1 MTRNWEKPDIESA
14 AKASP
19 SSQQSEQRSPSNLS
33 EGQHLQIHARGKTTQ
48 LHSTQKMNQTVN
60 QPEKVQPQ
68 ISRKR
73 RSFPIWQLSAALL
86 VIISG
91 GIGFTATS
99 LLLELPTT
107 PNCPKIF
114 WPLASA
120 SRRLYCA
127 QLKADEKTVDSLLE
141 AIALVEALPD
151 DHPLRS
157 EINRHVEQWASEIL
171 NLAEEELQAG
181 ELEEAIAIARKIPDG
196 VQAYS
201 LAEDRIERWQSIWS
215 EAEEIYAEAERQL
228 RSFNWNQAFREA
240 VQLTNI
246 DNQYW
251 ATTKY
256 RETIDKIKLAR
267 EESRQLDGAYVAF
280 RKGGIDNWLKA
291 VEIAEKIDSE
301 SYAYQEAQNLMADA
315 KDNLLKYAQKLTDR
329 RNWQEV
335 LQVANQIPASLE
347 LQEEVNDWNNLA
359 SAGSYA
365 QLGTVASLELAIAE
379 AEQIDTV
386 RPLYYEAQQ
395 LIGRWT
401 LEIEDV
407 SRLSKARQLSQP
419 GTIGDLTAAI
429 AEAELIPRF
438 NPRYQEAQQE
448 IKKWNGRIQQ
458 IEDQPF
464 LDRAKQLARGDNI
477 TAWQEAIAQASVI
490 APNRALY
497 QEAQKQIRRWRNK
510 IERKE
515 DQPFLDQAVALA
527 NVGNFSAAID
537 AARQIRRG
545 RTLYQE
551 SQAKIRGWR
560 QEIKAREDLQAA
572 YRIAEAK
579 TPEALAKAISLARQV
594 PSSTTIRSQ
603 SIQAIARWGDQ
614 LLAIATDR
622 ANTSLKEAIAIAR
635 MIPSESS
642 AYKPARAQIA
652 VWTKM
657 LKPPLFLPEPLPVRE
672 TNFSPSPSNSS
683 QE

>member
-19 SSQQSEQRSPSNLS
+19 SSQQSEQQPHSNLS
-33 EGQHLQIHARGKTTQ
+33 EGEHFQLHAPGTTTQ

-68 ISRKR
+68 TSRKR
-73 RSFPIWQLSAALL
+73 RSLPIWQLSAALL

-157 EINRHVEQWASEIL
+157 EINRYVEQWASEIL
-171 NLAEEELQAG
+171 NLAEEKLQAG

-246 DNQYW
+246 DNRYW

-256 RETIDKIKLAR
+256 QETIDKIQLAR

-315 KDNLLKYAQKLTDR
+315 KDNLLQYAQKLTDK
-329 RNWQEV
+329 RNWQE
-335 LQVANQIPASLE
+335 LLEVANRIPASLE

-395 LIGRWT
+395 LIERWT

-407 SRLSKARQLSQP
+407 SRLSQARQLSQP

-438 NPRYQEAQQE
+438 NPRYQEAQRE
-448 IKKWNGRIQQ
+448 IKKWNRRIQQ

-464 LDRAKQLARGDNI
+464 LDRARQLARGGNVA
-477 TAWQEAIAQASVI
+477 AWQEAIAQASVI
-490 APNRALY
+490 APNRSLY
-497 QEAQKQIRRWRNK
+497 QEAQKQIRRWRSN

-560 QEIKAREDLQAA
+560 QEIKAREDLQTA

-579 TPEALAKAISLARQV
+579 TPEAIEKAIGIARQV
-594 PSSTTIRSQ
+594 PSSTTMRSQ
-603 SIQAIARWGDQ
+603 SIEAIAGWGDQ
-614 LLAIATDR
+614 LLEIATDR
-622 ANTSLKEAIAIAR
+622 ANYSLKEAIAIAR
-635 MIPSESS
+635 MVPSESS
-642 AYKPARAQIA
+642 AYKPARTQIA
-652 VWTKM
+652 VWTKR

-672 TNFSPSPSNSS
+672 TNFSPSNSS

>member
-19 SSQQSEQRSPSNLS
+19 SSQQSEQQPHSNLS
-33 EGQHLQIHARGKTTQ
+33 EGEHFQLHAPGTTTQ

-60 QPEKVQPQ
+60 QSEKVQPQ
-68 ISRKR
+68 TSRKR
-73 RSFPIWQLSAALL
+73 RSLPIWQLSAALL

-127 QLKADEKTVDSLLE
+127 QLKADEKTVDSLLK

-157 EINRHVEQWASEIL
+157 EINRYVEQWASEIL
-171 NLAEEELQAG
+171 DLAEEKLQAG

-246 DNQYW
+246 DNRYW

-256 RETIDKIKLAR
+256 QETIDKIQLAR

-315 KDNLLKYAQKLTDR
+315 KDNLLQYAQKLTDK
-329 RNWQEV
+329 RNWQE
-335 LQVANQIPASLE
+335 LLEVANRIPASLE

-395 LIGRWT
+395 LIERWT

-407 SRLSKARQLSQP
+407 SRLSQARQLSQP

-438 NPRYQEAQQE
+438 NPRYQEAQRE
-448 IKKWNGRIQQ
+448 IKKWNRRIQQ

-464 LDRAKQLARGDNI
+464 LDRARQLARGGNVA
-477 TAWQEAIAQASVI
+477 AWQEAIAQASVI
-490 APNRALY
+490 APNRSLY
-497 QEAQKQIRRWRNK
+497 QEAQKQIRRWRSN

-560 QEIKAREDLQAA
+560 QEIKAREDLQTA

-579 TPEALAKAISLARQV
+579 TPEAIEKAIGIARQV
-594 PSSTTIRSQ
+594 PSSTTMRSQ
-603 SIQAIARWGDQ
+603 SIEAIARWGDQ
-614 LLAIATDR
+614 LLEIATDR
-622 ANTSLKEAIAIAR
+622 ANYSLKEAIAIAR
-635 MIPSESS
+635 MVPSESS

-652 VWTKM
+652 VWTKR

-672 TNFSPSPSNSS
+672 TNFSPSNSS

>member
-19 SSQQSEQRSPSNLS
+19 SSQQSEQQPHSNLS
-33 EGQHLQIHARGKTTQ
+33 EGEHFQLHAPGTTTQ

-68 ISRKR
+68 TSRKR
-73 RSFPIWQLSAALL
+73 RSLPIWQLSAALL

-127 QLKADEKTVDSLLE
+127 QLKADEKTVDSLLK

-157 EINRHVEQWASEIL
+157 EINRYVEQWASEIL
-171 NLAEEELQAG
+171 DLAEEKLQAG

-246 DNQYW
+246 DNRYW

-256 RETIDKIKLAR
+256 QETIDKIQLAR

-315 KDNLLKYAQKLTDR
+315 KDNLLQYAQKLTDK
-329 RNWQEV
+329 RNWQE
-335 LQVANQIPASLE
+335 LLEVANRIPASLE

-395 LIGRWT
+395 LIERWT

-407 SRLSKARQLSQP
+407 SRLSQARQLSQP

-438 NPRYQEAQQE
+438 NPRYQEAQRE
-448 IKKWNGRIQQ
+448 IKKWNRRIQQ

-464 LDRAKQLARGDNI
+464 LDRARQLARGGNVA
-477 TAWQEAIAQASVI
+477 AWQEAIAQASVI
-490 APNRALY
+490 APNRSLY
-497 QEAQKQIRRWRNK
+497 QEAQKQIRRWRSN

-560 QEIKAREDLQAA
+560 QEIKAREDLQTA

-579 TPEALAKAISLARQV
+579 TPEAIEKAIGIARQV
-594 PSSTTIRSQ
+594 PSSTTMRSQ
-603 SIQAIARWGDQ
+603 SIEAIARWGDQ
-614 LLAIATDR
+614 LLEIATDR
-622 ANTSLKEAIAIAR
+622 ANYSLKEAIAIAR
-635 MIPSESS
+635 MVPSESS

-652 VWTKM
+652 VWTKR

-672 TNFSPSPSNSS
+672 TNFSPSNSS